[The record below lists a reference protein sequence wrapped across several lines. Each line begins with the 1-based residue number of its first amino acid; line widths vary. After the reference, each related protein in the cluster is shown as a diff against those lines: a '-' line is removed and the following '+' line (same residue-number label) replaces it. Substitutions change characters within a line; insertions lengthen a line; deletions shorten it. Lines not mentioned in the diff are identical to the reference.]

1 MQVQNVE
8 NEIKRAVLSKTV
20 SGLEESN
27 IGQRMPQ
34 RPGYGT
40 QGEKVLLWANYFEMV
55 TNCDLLLFRYGIEI
69 HPEGTARKPTG
80 KKLKRIIELLLV
92 DYLSA
97 HRVNIATDYKSNII
111 CRVELPLSMQP
122 YRVVYRAEDEDQ
134 PAKNANTY
142 QLRLENAGSLRI
154 SELIDYLTS
163 TKVGAMFASKYEI
176 LQMLNIFLGHHLKS
190 NPGVFSMGANKH
202 FGLVPANSE
211 TISLG
216 AGLKAIRGFF
226 VSVRAATS
234 RTLVNVQ
241 VKHAACY
248 EIGPLGA
255 SISAYLAQNDRA
267 MFKFGN
273 LSEE

>member
-20 SGLEESN
+20 PGPEESN

-55 TNCDLLLFRYGIEI
+55 TNYDPLLFRYSIEI

-80 KKLKRIIELLLV
+80 KMLKRIIELLLV

-142 QLRLENAGSLRI
+142 QLRLENAGSLMI
-154 SELIDYLTS
+154 SELMDHLTS

-176 LQMLNIFLGHHLKS
+176 LQMLNIVLGHHLKS

-255 SISAYLAQNDRA
+255 SMSAYLAQDDRA